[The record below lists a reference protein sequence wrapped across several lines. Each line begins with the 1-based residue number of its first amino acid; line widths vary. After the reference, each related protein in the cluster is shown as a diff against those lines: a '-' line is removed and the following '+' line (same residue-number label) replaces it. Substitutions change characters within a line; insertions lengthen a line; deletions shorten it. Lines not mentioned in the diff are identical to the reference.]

1 MMSTAKPGRIVMQ
14 PVDDA
19 CKCMP
24 RFFDALV
31 QQLCVKDIVGF
42 VDLWICFCWESR
54 QVYM

>member
-24 RFFDALV
+24 RLFNALV
-31 QQLCVKDIVGF
+31 QQLCVKDLVGF
-42 VDLWICFCWESR
+42 VDLWICFC
-54 QVYM
+54 